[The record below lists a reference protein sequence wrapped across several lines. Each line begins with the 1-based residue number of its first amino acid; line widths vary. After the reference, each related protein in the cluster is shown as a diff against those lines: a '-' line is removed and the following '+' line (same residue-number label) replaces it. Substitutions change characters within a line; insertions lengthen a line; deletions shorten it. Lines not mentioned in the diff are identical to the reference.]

1 MTVFIVSVSD
11 DRSSASYSVATVAEA
26 LAKAE
31 VLAEKGLVKV
41 IDQLNR
47 EYVPSQF
54 QELQDNWPKA

>member
-11 DRSSASYSVATVAEA
+11 DRSSASYSVATVAEG